1 MENEIRTTTTLS
13 SKGYPEEAELEF
25 GDEDHT
31 VDDRHNLHPTLR
43 SFNDTMLGT
52 PTPTL
57 TPLVLINKDD
67 PTLAMWMW
75 QQ

>member
-43 SFNDTMLGT
+43 SFDDTMLG
-52 PTPTL
+52 TPTL